1 MRYVKGDFELVL
13 IDEPLQKHVVA
24 WERAENSLKTQEVK
38 PRLLSMLASLKQ
50 TSVADKAGKLTST
63 LTAVVEDLS
72 EALNIIETNA
82 TETISTRCDVIVK
95 AALHSGWIVS
105 PELTD
110 EQIDNMKPWLVQW
123 IAGEIVTLYNEATSI
138 PKN

>member
-1 MRYVKGDFELVL
+1 MKHVKGGFELVL

-24 WERAENSLKTQEVK
+24 WERAENSLKVQTIK

-50 TSVADKAGKLTST
+50 TSVADSAGKLAST
-63 LTAVVEDLS
+63 LTAVVEDIS

-105 PELTD
+105 PELSD
-110 EQIDNMKPWLVQW
+110 EQIDNMRPWLVQW
-123 IAGEIVTLYNEATSI
+123 IAGEIITLYNEATSI